1 MPDQKQEG
9 VTDLSSFILRD
20 MEEILHEWED
30 FARELTSHAID
41 VMDTVELRDHAE
53 EMLRTI
59 AVDLNAPQASRQSI
73 NESRALTSQTDE
85 YTAAERHA
93 ADRLSAGFTIEQLIA
108 EYRSL
113 RASVLRLWQH
123 QIPLLDSAKI
133 QDIIRFNEAIDQSLT
148 ESITRYS
155 AMLQHSQNLF
165 LAILGHDVRTPLGA
179 INMGAQCF
187 LLDEKLPASS
197 HQTASRILNS
207 NKRIEEIVSD
217 LLDFATT
224 HLGRGIPVSSAEM
237 NLGEVCEDL
246 VEEMRTFH
254 PHHRIVLN
262 KDLDLEV
269 TWDSTR
275 ISQAFSN
282 LIANAVQHGSKTD
295 PVTITVSADDEVIV
309 WTIHNNGDVISPDK
323 LRTIFDPAKRFTV
336 QASVEGNSPH
346 HQHLGLGLYIT
357 REIIDAHGGKID
369 IASDETDGTTFTVRL
384 PRHAPHTP
392 H

>member
-1 MPDQKQEG
+1 MN
-9 VTDLSSFILRD
+9 LSSFIMQD
-20 MEEILHEWED
+20 MEKILHEWDD
-30 FARELTSHAID
+30 FARELTSHASHAID
-41 VMDTVELRDHAE
+41 TAELRDHAE

-59 AVDLNAPQASRQSI
+59 AIDLDTPEALRQSI
-73 NESRALTSQTDE
+73 NNSRAVASQTGE

-123 QIPLLDSAKI
+123 QTPILDSARI
-133 QDIIRFNEAIDQSLT
+133 EDIIRFNEAIDQSLT

-179 INMGAQCF
+179 ISMGAQYL

-197 HQTASRILNS
+197 HKMATRILNS
-207 NKRIEEIVSD
+207 SKRIDVIVSD

-224 HLGRGIPVSSAEM
+224 HLGRGIPVSSAAM

-246 VEEMRTFH
+246 VEEVRTFH

-262 KDLDLEV
+262 KNIDLEV

-295 PVTITVSADDEVIV
+295 PVTITVSVEDELIV
-309 WTIHNNGDVISPDK
+309 WTIHNNGDVISPEK
-323 LRTIFDPAKRFTV
+323 LRTIFDPAKRV
-336 QASVEGNSPH
+336 AAQASNGESSPY
-346 HQHLGLGLYIT
+346 HQHLGLGLYIA

-369 IASDETDGTTFTVRL
+369 IASDEVNGTTFTIHL
-384 PRHAPHTP
+384 PRHAPAN
-392 H
+392 